1 MDLSLQPEAWP
12 EVKEAE
18 QISEHEAGVPQV
30 SAGSPQDYP
39 QDPPRGSR
47 TLVGRSNDELNSA
60 AERPGDA
67 GVEGKWLQLLR
78 GCLGKVSQQWEL
90 RASSQ
95 ATRAQRQKQNK

>member
-30 SAGSPQDYP
+30 SAGSPQDRP
-39 QDPPRGSR
+39 QDRPRGSR
-47 TLVGRSNDELNSA
+47 TLVGRSNDKLNSA

-78 GCLGKVSQQWEL
+78 GCLGKVSQQWKL